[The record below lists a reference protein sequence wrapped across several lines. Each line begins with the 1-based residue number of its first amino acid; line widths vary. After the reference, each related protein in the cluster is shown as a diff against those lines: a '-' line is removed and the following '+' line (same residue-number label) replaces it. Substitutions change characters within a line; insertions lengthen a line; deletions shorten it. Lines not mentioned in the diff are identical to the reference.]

1 MHFHFSLH
9 EMGAHNMCSMMCH
22 AVSFASSFIEFVNLV
37 RRHGQL
43 EGVGEGGHSFNR
55 AGKPFL
61 GRSVDG
67 GSWNQ
72 FFAGHQPTQKEG

>member
-1 MHFHFSLH
+1 
-9 EMGAHNMCSMMCH
+9 MGAHNMCSMMCH

-43 EGVGEGGHSFNR
+43 EVVWGGGGHSFSR

-61 GRSVDG
+61 GRSLTG
-67 GSWNQ
+67 GSWNE
-72 FFAGHQPTQKEG
+72 FFAGHQPPHTERGLGKP